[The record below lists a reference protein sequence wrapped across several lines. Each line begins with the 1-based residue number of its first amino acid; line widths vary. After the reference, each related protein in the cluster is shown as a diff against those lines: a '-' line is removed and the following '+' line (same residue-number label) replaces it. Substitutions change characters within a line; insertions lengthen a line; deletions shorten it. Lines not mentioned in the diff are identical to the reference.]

1 MRAQAWSVDIER
13 KIKHLVSQP
22 TLGATKISENL
33 KSDSKKFVSDQRE
46 SQSFIFR
53 VVTDRAG
60 WVRR

>member
-33 KSDSKKFVSDQRE
+33 KSDSKEIRVRSARE
-46 SQSFIFR
+46 SPWPAKIN
-53 VVTDRAG
+53 
-60 WVRR
+60 